1 MRMSV
6 STDGF
11 MDIVLN
17 KAVKLGIAKTK
28 NEALRM
34 GVLSFN
40 KEFNIVKDIELEMVA
55 KKMQQEQELMK
66 KKGQKYIPYDKA
78 MKKYKPLLDELWQ
91 KNGI

>member
-11 MDIVLN
+11 MDVVLN
-17 KAVKLGIAKTK
+17 KAIKLGIAKTK

-40 KEFNIVKDIELEMVA
+40 KEYGIVKDIELEMVA
-55 KKMQQEQELMK
+55 KKLQKEEAEMK
-66 KKGQKYIPYDKA
+66 RNHGKYLSEKEA
-78 MKKYKPLLDELWQ
+78 MKKYKHLLDKL
-91 KNGI
+91 

>member
-11 MDIVLN
+11 MDVVLN

-40 KEFNIVKDIELEMVA
+40 KEYGIVKDIELEMVA
-55 KKMQQEQELMK
+55 KKMQKEQELMK

-78 MKKYKPLLDELWQ
+78 MKKYKPLLDKL
-91 KNGI
+91 

>member
-11 MDIVLN
+11 IDLVLN
-17 KAVKLGIAKTK
+17 KAVELGIAKTK

-40 KEFNIVKDIELEMVA
+40 KEYGIVKDIELELVA
-55 KKMQQEQELMK
+55 KKLEKEEAEMK
-66 KKGQKYIPYDKA
+66 RKNKKYLSEKEA
-78 MKKYKPLLDELWQ
+78 MKKYKHLLDKL
-91 KNGI
+91 

>member
-11 MDIVLN
+11 MDVVLN

-28 NEALRM
+28 NEVLRM

-40 KEFNIVKDIELEMVA
+40 KEYGIVKDIELEMVA
-55 KKMQQEQELMK
+55 KKMQKEEAEMK
-66 KKGQKYIPYDKA
+66 KKDQKYIPYDKA
-78 MKKYKPLLDELWQ
+78 MKKYKPLLDKL
-91 KNGI
+91 